1 MEVSHAVILRVPH
14 TLYYDVQSFKR
25 YYMHVHNI
33 DVSLNK
39 IILHLLE
46 GVVEL
51 IQENGLKVE
60 ELGKPL
66 VRSPKHSF
74 VLRAPDRMLSK
85 LKKFHDSYYADQSF
99 NKFVVKLI
107 QYNLRILMEDE

>member
-1 MEVSHAVILRVPH
+1 MEVSHAVILRIPH
-14 TLYYDVQSFKR
+14 TLYYDIQSFKR
-25 YYMHVHNI
+25 CYMHVHNT
-33 DVSLNK
+33 DVSQNQ

-51 IQENGLKVE
+51 IQEHGLKVE

-74 VLRAPDRMLSK
+74 VLRVLDRMLRK
-85 LKKFHDSYYADQSF
+85 LKKFHDLYCADQSF
-99 NKFVVKLI
+99 NKFAVKLT
-107 QYNLRILMEDE
+107 QYNLKILMEAE

>member
-1 MEVSHAVILRVPH
+1 MEVSHAVILRIPH
-14 TLYYDVQSFKR
+14 TLYYDIQSFKR
-25 YYMHVHNI
+25 HYMHVNNTDISQNH
-33 DVSLNK
+33 

-51 IQENGLKVE
+51 IQEHGLKVE

-74 VLRAPDRMLSK
+74 VLRVPDRVLGK
-85 LKKFHDSYYADQSF
+85 LKKFHHSYCADQSF

-107 QYNLRILMEDE
+107 EYNLKMLMEVE